1 MFNNFLEFKNILE
14 YITCMFFMES
24 YEPITIRL
32 LIKAQAV
39 SASFNTVI

>member
-14 YITCMFFMES
+14 YNTYMFFMED

-32 LIKAQAV
+32 LIKAQTV
-39 SASFNTVI
+39 SAYFNTVI